1 MTARVVYLLNVSL
14 DGYINDSAGSLEW
27 STVDDELHS
36 WFNERERETSAEIY
50 GRRLY
55 ETMAVYWPFAEANP
69 DASPVEIDFARA
81 WSATPRIVFS
91 RTLESAP
98 YASRLLRTDVID
110 EIEELKKEFDG
121 ELGIGGATIA
131 AALVERDLVDVY
143 RLVVHPVVLGGGTPY
158 FPPGIHLDLRL
169 TDTRRFANGAV
180 FLEYGARH

>member
-1 MTARVVYLLNVSL
+1 VTARVVYLLNVSL
-14 DGYINDSAGSLEW
+14 DGYINDADGSLDW

-36 WFNERERETSAEIY
+36 WFSERERETSAEIY

-81 WSATPRIVFS
+81 WNATPRIVFS
-91 RTLESAP
+91 RTLDSALF
-98 YASRLLRTDVID
+98 AHRLLRTNVVD
-110 EIEELKKEFDG
+110 EIESLKKEFDG

-143 RLVVHPVVLGGGTPY
+143 RLVDHPVVVGGGKPY
-158 FPPGIHLDLRL
+158 YPPGLHLDLRL
-169 TDTRRFANGAV
+169 TGTRRFANGAV
-180 FLEYGARH
+180 YLEYDARH